1 LHGKKA
7 SMDIDSSNGQN
18 PSRIELVR
26 QSDESL
32 VISLSGNWVTGN
44 EIPNAALVKTELD
57 ADPGIRHVEFEVGKL
72 LRWDSVLLTFLIRVH
87 HFCEAG
93 HIDWC
98 PDGLPEGVVKL
109 LNLVFAVPEAK
120 GVSKDVIHH
129 SWFYRIG
136 HSLIEKRKSAERQLE
151 FLGELCFSLMRFFR
165 GKAQY
170 RRIDMWLMI
179 EDCGPSA
186 LPIVTLISVLV
197 GLILAFVG
205 AVQLSMFGAQI
216 YIANLVGLGMAREMG
231 ALMTAVIMA
240 GRTGAAFAAQ
250 LGTMKVN
257 EEIDALKTMGLS
269 PMDFLVLPRVIA
281 LVLMMPLL
289 CLYADCMGILGGMV
303 VGVGMMDLS
312 LVEYYTQ
319 TKAALALRDFNV
331 GLFKSMVFGVLVA
344 IAGCMRG
351 MESGRSSSAVGDAAT
366 NAVVTGIVWI
376 IISDSILTIIYNAI
390 GV

>member
-1 LHGKKA
+1 MEIDA
-7 SMDIDSSNGQN
+7 SNRQE

-26 QSDESL
+26 QSDQSL
-32 VISLSGNWVTGN
+32 RICLGGDWLTNN
-44 EIPNAALVKTELD
+44 EIPDATSIKTELD
-57 ADPGIRHVEFEVGKL
+57 ADPNIRRVEFEAGKL

-87 HFCEAG
+87 DYCEAN
-93 HIDWC
+93 HIDWR
-98 PDGLPEGVVKL
+98 PEGLPEGVAKL
-109 LNLVFAVPEAK
+109 LILVYAVPEAK
-120 GVSKDVIHH
+120 GVNKDVIRR
-129 SWFYRIG
+129 SWFYRVG
-136 HSLIEKRKSAERQLE
+136 HSLIEKRKSAWRQLE
-151 FLGELCFSLMRFFR
+151 FLGELCFSLTRFFR
-165 GKAQY
+165 GKARY
-170 RRIDMWLMI
+170 RRSDLWLMI
-179 EDCGPSA
+179 EECGPRA

-303 VGVGMMDLS
+303 VGVGLMDLS

-376 IISDSILTIIYNAI
+376 VISDSILTLIYNAI

>member
-1 LHGKKA
+1 
-7 SMDIDSSNGQN
+7 ME
-18 PSRIELVR
+18 PSRVELDR
-26 QSDESL
+26 QSDQTL
-32 VISLSGNWVTGN
+32 RICLSGNWVTRN
-44 EIPNAALVKTELD
+44 EIPDAALVKTEIET
-57 ADPGIRHVEFEVGKL
+57 DPNICRVEFEAGKL

-87 HFCEAG
+87 EYCETN

-98 PDGLPEGVVKL
+98 PNGLPEGVVKL
-109 LNLVFAVPEAK
+109 LILAFGVPVAK
-120 GVSKDVIHH
+120 GVNKEAIRR
-129 SWFYRIG
+129 SWFYRVG

-151 FLGELCFSLMRFFR
+151 FLGELCISLMRFFR
-165 GKAQY
+165 GKARY
-170 RRIDMWLMI
+170 RRSDLWLMI
-179 EDCGPSA
+179 EECGPRA

-231 ALMTAVIMA
+231 GLMTAVIMA

-250 LGTMKVN
+250 LGAMKVN

-269 PMDFLVLPRVIA
+269 PMEFLVLPRVIA

-376 IISDSILTIIYNAI
+376 VISDSILTLIYNAI